1 MELIL
6 VILIA
11 GAVTGVLGYLVGQGK
26 FSAKA
31 EVDALSLLQEAQAF
45 FQLRMDLA
53 EKDIR
58 MLTERIQ
65 VLEARIRELEQ
76 TE

>member
-1 MELIL
+1 MEILLIVL
-6 VILIA
+6 MV
-11 GAVTGVLGYLVGQGK
+11 GAVTGVVGYILGQGK
-26 FSAKA
+26 FSARA
-31 EVDALSLLQEAQAF
+31 EVDAIALLQEAQAF

-53 EKDIR
+53 EKEIR